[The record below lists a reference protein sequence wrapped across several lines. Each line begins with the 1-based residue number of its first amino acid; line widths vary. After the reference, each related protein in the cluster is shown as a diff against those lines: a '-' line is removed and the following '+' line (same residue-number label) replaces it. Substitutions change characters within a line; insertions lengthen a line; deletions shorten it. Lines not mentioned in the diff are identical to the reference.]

1 MQLNILNKL
10 LEYNILQTLLH
21 IIALCSGRKS
31 TERWW
36 GCCLRIY
43 VCKPHIPMI
52 FSIQNWVTSFNA
64 NKLKVKN
71 YREIFRPSQLAKMFC
86 ENWINTKTAWPG
98 LDLVSTRVD
107 PITCGLVQ
115 MWMPCWCIVIWSDH
129 IQLVRAAN
137 DCILL
142 SDVCECVVR
151 RTMGRSKTNPN
162 PNPIPTELAQFK
174 AEDDHTFLFLFSK
187 APVSNRS
194 DKLVIKVTC

>member
-86 ENWINTKTAWPG
+86 ENWINRKNGLARLRPGFNTRWSNHMWIGTDVNALLMHCDLIWPHTVG
-98 LDLVSTRVD
+98 PGCKWLHSFIRCV
-107 PITCGLVQ
+107 
-115 MWMPCWCIVIWSDH
+115 WMCCASY
-129 IQLVRAAN
+129 N
-137 DCILL
+137 G
-142 SDVCECVVR
+142 S
-151 RTMGRSKTNPN
+151 
-162 PNPIPTELAQFK
+162 
-174 AEDDHTFLFLFSK
+174 
-187 APVSNRS
+187 
-194 DKLVIKVTC
+194 